1 MNSFK
6 VEGGVR
12 LSGEVF
18 PQGAKNEALQILCA
32 VLLTPE
38 TVTVKIEINGV
49 VYPVSCM
56 TGEED
61 RLIDS
66 SKEVNK
72 VIASLSNVSE
82 TIGETRL
89 LAMTS
94 LILADKL
101 IEQENT
107 SENNNL
113 NELINWL
120 EKATERMNKVAKLLE
135 NK

>member
-1 MNSFK
+1 MS
-6 VEGGVR
+6 
-12 LSGEVF
+12 
-18 PQGAKNEALQILCA
+18 
-32 VLLTPE
+32 E

-56 TGEED
+56 TGEEN
-61 RLIDS
+61 RLIES

-72 VIASLSNVSE
+72 VISSLSNVSE

-101 IEQENT
+101 IERENIT
-107 SENNNL
+107 NENNNNDDDMNKL
-113 NELINWL
+113 VNWL

>member
-1 MNSFK
+1 MS
-6 VEGGVR
+6 
-12 LSGEVF
+12 
-18 PQGAKNEALQILCA
+18 
-32 VLLTPE
+32 E
-38 TVTVKIEINGV
+38 TITVKIEINGV

-61 RLIDS
+61 RLIES

-72 VIASLSNVSE
+72 VISTLSKVSE

-101 IEQENT
+101 IEQENNYD
-107 SENNNL
+107 NNNL

>member
-1 MNSFK
+1 MS
-6 VEGGVR
+6 
-12 LSGEVF
+12 
-18 PQGAKNEALQILCA
+18 
-32 VLLTPE
+32 E

-56 TGEED
+56 IGEEH
-61 RLIDS
+61 RLIKS

-72 VIASLSNVSE
+72 IITSLSNVSE

-107 SENNNL
+107 TDVNNNV
-113 NELINWL
+113 NEFINWL

>member
-1 MNSFK
+1 MMS
-6 VEGGVR
+6 
-12 LSGEVF
+12 
-18 PQGAKNEALQILCA
+18 
-32 VLLTPE
+32 E

-56 TGEED
+56 TGEEN
-61 RLIDS
+61 RLIES

-107 SENNNL
+107 YDNNNL

>member
-1 MNSFK
+1 MS
-6 VEGGVR
+6 
-12 LSGEVF
+12 
-18 PQGAKNEALQILCA
+18 
-32 VLLTPE
+32 E

-61 RLIDS
+61 RLIES

-72 VIASLSNVSE
+72 VIASLSKVSE

-107 SENNNL
+107 SDNNNL

>member
-1 MNSFK
+1 MS
-6 VEGGVR
+6 
-12 LSGEVF
+12 
-18 PQGAKNEALQILCA
+18 
-32 VLLTPE
+32 E

-49 VYPVSCM
+49 IYPVSCM
-56 TGEED
+56 AGEED
-61 RLIDS
+61 RLIKS

-72 VIASLSNVSE
+72 VISTLSNVSE

-101 IEQENT
+101 IEQEN
-107 SENNNL
+107 SYDNNNL

>member
-1 MNSFK
+1 MS
-6 VEGGVR
+6 
-12 LSGEVF
+12 
-18 PQGAKNEALQILCA
+18 
-32 VLLTPE
+32 E

-61 RLIDS
+61 RLIES

-72 VIASLSNVSE
+72 VISSLSNVSE

-107 SENNNL
+107 SDNNNL

-120 EKATERMNKVAKLLE
+120 EKATERMNRVAKLLE

>member
-1 MNSFK
+1 MS
-6 VEGGVR
+6 
-12 LSGEVF
+12 
-18 PQGAKNEALQILCA
+18 
-32 VLLTPE
+32 E

-61 RLIDS
+61 RLIES

-72 VIASLSNVSE
+72 IIASLSNVSE

-107 SENNNL
+107 YDNNNL

>member
-1 MNSFK
+1 MS
-6 VEGGVR
+6 
-12 LSGEVF
+12 
-18 PQGAKNEALQILCA
+18 EA
-32 VLLTPE
+32 
-38 TVTVKIEINGV
+38 VTVKIEINGV

-56 TGEED
+56 AEEED
-61 RLIDS
+61 RLIES
-66 SKEVNK
+66 AKEVNK

-101 IEQENT
+101 IEKENKT
-107 SENNNL
+107 IVNNNM
-113 NELINWL
+113 NELVNWL
-120 EKATERMNKVAKLLE
+120 EKNTERMNKVAKLLE

>member
-1 MNSFK
+1 MS
-6 VEGGVR
+6 
-12 LSGEVF
+12 
-18 PQGAKNEALQILCA
+18 
-32 VLLTPE
+32 E

-61 RLIDS
+61 RLIES

-72 VIASLSNVSE
+72 VIESLSNVSE

-107 SENNNL
+107 YDNNNL
-113 NELINWL
+113 DELINWL

>member
-1 MNSFK
+1 MS
-6 VEGGVR
+6 
-12 LSGEVF
+12 
-18 PQGAKNEALQILCA
+18 EA
-32 VLLTPE
+32 
-38 TVTVKIEINGV
+38 VTVKIEINGV

-56 TGEED
+56 AGEED
-61 RLIDS
+61 RLIES
-66 SKEVNK
+66 AKEVNK

-101 IEQENT
+101 IEKEKNT
-107 SENNNL
+107 AVSNNM
-113 NELINWL
+113 NELVNWL
-120 EKATERMNKVAKLLE
+120 EKNTERMNRVAKLLE

>member
-1 MNSFK
+1 MS
-6 VEGGVR
+6 
-12 LSGEVF
+12 
-18 PQGAKNEALQILCA
+18 EA
-32 VLLTPE
+32 
-38 TVTVKIEINGV
+38 VTVKIEINGV

-56 TGEED
+56 TGEEN
-61 RLIDS
+61 RLIES

-72 VIASLSNVSE
+72 VIASLSNLSE

-89 LAMTS
+89 LAMAS

-107 SENNNL
+107 KDANNNM
-113 NELINWL
+113 NELVNWL

>member
-1 MNSFK
+1 MS
-6 VEGGVR
+6 
-12 LSGEVF
+12 
-18 PQGAKNEALQILCA
+18 
-32 VLLTPE
+32 E
-38 TVTVKIEINGV
+38 TVIVKIEINGV

-61 RLIDS
+61 RLIKS

-72 VIASLSNVSE
+72 VISSLSNVSE

-107 SENNNL
+107 SDNNNL

>member
-1 MNSFK
+1 MS
-6 VEGGVR
+6 
-12 LSGEVF
+12 
-18 PQGAKNEALQILCA
+18 
-32 VLLTPE
+32 E

-61 RLIDS
+61 RLIES

-72 VIASLSNVSE
+72 VISTLSNVSE
-82 TIGETRL
+82 AVGETRL

-107 SENNNL
+107 SDNNNL

>member
-1 MNSFK
+1 MS
-6 VEGGVR
+6 
-12 LSGEVF
+12 
-18 PQGAKNEALQILCA
+18 
-32 VLLTPE
+32 E

-61 RLIDS
+61 RLVES

-72 VIASLSNVSE
+72 VISSLSNVSE

-101 IEQENT
+101 IEEENT
-107 SENNNL
+107 SDNNNL
-113 NELINWL
+113 NELIDWL

>member
-1 MNSFK
+1 MS
-6 VEGGVR
+6 
-12 LSGEVF
+12 
-18 PQGAKNEALQILCA
+18 
-32 VLLTPE
+32 E

-56 TGEED
+56 SGEED
-61 RLIDS
+61 RLIES

-72 VIASLSNVSE
+72 VISSLSNVSE

-101 IEQENT
+101 IEQENIT
-107 SENNNL
+107 DKNNNNDDDM
-113 NELINWL
+113 NEIINWL

>member
-1 MNSFK
+1 MS
-6 VEGGVR
+6 
-12 LSGEVF
+12 
-18 PQGAKNEALQILCA
+18 
-32 VLLTPE
+32 E

-56 TGEED
+56 SGEED
-61 RLIDS
+61 RLIES

-94 LILADKL
+94 LILADKF
-101 IEQENT
+101 IAQEHT
-107 SENNNL
+107 AVNNNDI
-113 NELINWL
+113 NELANWL
-120 EKATERMNKVAKLLE
+120 EKAIERMNKVAKLLE

>member
-1 MNSFK
+1 MS
-6 VEGGVR
+6 
-12 LSGEVF
+12 
-18 PQGAKNEALQILCA
+18 
-32 VLLTPE
+32 E
-38 TVTVKIEINGV
+38 TVTVKIKINGV
-49 VYPVSCM
+49 VYPISCM

-61 RLIDS
+61 RLIES

-72 VIASLSNVSE
+72 VISSLSNVSE
-82 TIGETRL
+82 SIGETRL

-107 SENNNL
+107 SDNNNL

>member
-1 MNSFK
+1 MS
-6 VEGGVR
+6 
-12 LSGEVF
+12 
-18 PQGAKNEALQILCA
+18 
-32 VLLTPE
+32 E

-56 TGEED
+56 TGEEE
-61 RLIDS
+61 RLIES

-107 SENNNL
+107 SDNNNL

>member
-1 MNSFK
+1 MS
-6 VEGGVR
+6 
-12 LSGEVF
+12 
-18 PQGAKNEALQILCA
+18 
-32 VLLTPE
+32 E

-56 TGEED
+56 TGEEN
-61 RLIDS
+61 RLIES

-72 VIASLSNVSE
+72 VISSLSKVSE

-107 SENNNL
+107 YDNNNL

>member
-1 MNSFK
+1 M
-6 VEGGVR
+6 
-12 LSGEVF
+12 
-18 PQGAKNEALQILCA
+18 A
-32 VLLTPE
+32 E

-61 RLIDS
+61 RLIKS

-107 SENNNL
+107 SDNNNL

>member
-1 MNSFK
+1 MS
-6 VEGGVR
+6 
-12 LSGEVF
+12 
-18 PQGAKNEALQILCA
+18 
-32 VLLTPE
+32 E

-56 TGEED
+56 AGEED
-61 RLIDS
+61 RLIES

-72 VIASLSNVSE
+72 VIASLSNLSE

-89 LAMTS
+89 LAMAS
-94 LILADKL
+94 LILADQL
-101 IEQENT
+101 IEKNKIT
-107 SENNNL
+107 DTNNNM
-113 NELINWL
+113 NELIDWL

>member
-1 MNSFK
+1 MS
-6 VEGGVR
+6 
-12 LSGEVF
+12 
-18 PQGAKNEALQILCA
+18 
-32 VLLTPE
+32 E

-61 RLIDS
+61 RLIES

-72 VIASLSNVSE
+72 VIASLSNLSE

-89 LAMTS
+89 LAMAS

-101 IEQENT
+101 IEQKNT
-107 SENNNL
+107 TDTNNNM
-113 NELINWL
+113 NELVNWL

>member
-1 MNSFK
+1 MS
-6 VEGGVR
+6 
-12 LSGEVF
+12 
-18 PQGAKNEALQILCA
+18 
-32 VLLTPE
+32 E

-61 RLIDS
+61 RLIES

-72 VIASLSNVSE
+72 VIESLSNVSE

-94 LILADKL
+94 LIIADKL

-107 SENNNL
+107 SDNNNL

>member
-1 MNSFK
+1 MS
-6 VEGGVR
+6 
-12 LSGEVF
+12 
-18 PQGAKNEALQILCA
+18 
-32 VLLTPE
+32 E
-38 TVTVKIEINGV
+38 TVTVKIEINGI

-56 TGEED
+56 SGQED
-61 RLIDS
+61 RLIQS
-66 SKEVNK
+66 SKQVNE
-72 VIASLSNVSE
+72 VIASLSNLSE

-89 LAMTS
+89 LAMAS

-107 SENNNL
+107 KDANNNM
-113 NELINWL
+113 NELVNWL

>member
-1 MNSFK
+1 MS
-6 VEGGVR
+6 
-12 LSGEVF
+12 
-18 PQGAKNEALQILCA
+18 
-32 VLLTPE
+32 E

-61 RLIDS
+61 RLIES

-72 VIASLSNVSE
+72 VIASLSNLSE

-89 LAMTS
+89 LAMAS
-94 LILADKL
+94 LILADQL
-101 IEQENT
+101 IEKVNIKDA
-107 SENNNL
+107 NNNM
-113 NELINWL
+113 NELVNWL

>member
-1 MNSFK
+1 M
-6 VEGGVR
+6 
-12 LSGEVF
+12 
-18 PQGAKNEALQILCA
+18 
-32 VLLTPE
+32 TE
-38 TVTVKIEINGV
+38 TVTIKIEINGV

-56 TGEED
+56 SGEED

-72 VIASLSNVSE
+72 VIATLSNVSE

-94 LILADKL
+94 LILADKF
-101 IEQENT
+101 IAQEHT
-107 SENNNL
+107 ADNNNM

>member
-1 MNSFK
+1 MS
-6 VEGGVR
+6 
-12 LSGEVF
+12 
-18 PQGAKNEALQILCA
+18 
-32 VLLTPE
+32 E

-56 TGEED
+56 SGEED
-61 RLIDS
+61 RLIES

-72 VIASLSNVSE
+72 VIASLSKVSE

-94 LILADKL
+94 LILADKF
-101 IEQENT
+101 IAQEHT
-107 SENNNL
+107 TDNNDI
-113 NELINWL
+113 NELVNWL

-135 NK
+135 NN

>member
-1 MNSFK
+1 MS
-6 VEGGVR
+6 
-12 LSGEVF
+12 
-18 PQGAKNEALQILCA
+18 
-32 VLLTPE
+32 E

-56 TGEED
+56 SGEED
-61 RLIDS
+61 RLIKS
-66 SKEVNK
+66 SKEVNQ
-72 VIASLSNVSE
+72 VIAGLANISKNV
-82 TIGETRL
+82 GETRL

-101 IEQENT
+101 NEQYNT
-107 SENNNL
+107 EDKNKYYNQMNDLVS
-113 NELINWL
+113 WL

>member
-1 MNSFK
+1 MS
-6 VEGGVR
+6 ET
-12 LSGEVF
+12 
-18 PQGAKNEALQILCA
+18 
-32 VLLTPE
+32 LTI
-38 TVTVKIEINGV
+38 KIEINGV

-61 RLIDS
+61 RLIES

-72 VIASLSNVSE
+72 VISSLSKVSE

-107 SENNNL
+107 SDNNNL

>member
-1 MNSFK
+1 MS
-6 VEGGVR
+6 
-12 LSGEVF
+12 
-18 PQGAKNEALQILCA
+18 
-32 VLLTPE
+32 E

-61 RLIDS
+61 RLIES

-72 VIASLSNVSE
+72 VIASLSNLSE

-89 LAMTS
+89 LAMAS
-94 LILADKL
+94 LILADQL
-101 IEQENT
+101 IEKVNIKDEND
-107 SENNNL
+107 NM
-113 NELINWL
+113 NELLNWL

>member
-1 MNSFK
+1 MS
-6 VEGGVR
+6 
-12 LSGEVF
+12 
-18 PQGAKNEALQILCA
+18 
-32 VLLTPE
+32 E

-56 TGEED
+56 AGEED
-61 RLIDS
+61 RLIES

-82 TIGETRL
+82 SIGETRL

-107 SENNNL
+107 SDNNNL

>member
-1 MNSFK
+1 MS
-6 VEGGVR
+6 
-12 LSGEVF
+12 
-18 PQGAKNEALQILCA
+18 
-32 VLLTPE
+32 E
-38 TVTVKIEINGV
+38 TVTVKIEINKV
-49 VYPVSCM
+49 VYQVSCM

-61 RLIDS
+61 RLIES

-89 LAMTS
+89 LAMAS

-101 IEQENT
+101 IEKENGT
-107 SENNNL
+107 DENNNMNDL
-113 NELINWL
+113 VNWL

>member
-1 MNSFK
+1 MSD
-6 VEGGVR
+6 
-12 LSGEVF
+12 
-18 PQGAKNEALQILCA
+18 
-32 VLLTPE
+32 

-49 VYPVSCM
+49 IYPVSCM
-56 TGEED
+56 AGEED
-61 RLIDS
+61 RLIES
-66 SKEVNK
+66 AKEVNN

-101 IEQENT
+101 IEKQNT
-107 SENNNL
+107 NVKNNM

-120 EKATERMNKVAKLLE
+120 EKNIERMNKVAKLLE

>member
-1 MNSFK
+1 MS
-6 VEGGVR
+6 
-12 LSGEVF
+12 
-18 PQGAKNEALQILCA
+18 
-32 VLLTPE
+32 E

-49 VYPVSCM
+49 VYPVSCIA
-56 TGEED
+56 GEED
-61 RLIDS
+61 RLIKS

-82 TIGETRL
+82 SIGETRL
-89 LAMTS
+89 LAMAS

-101 IEQENT
+101 IEQENAT
-107 SENNNL
+107 DVNDDM
-113 NELINWL
+113 NELVNWL

>member
-1 MNSFK
+1 MS
-6 VEGGVR
+6 
-12 LSGEVF
+12 
-18 PQGAKNEALQILCA
+18 
-32 VLLTPE
+32 E
-38 TVTVKIEINGV
+38 TVNVKIEINGV

-61 RLIDS
+61 RLIES

-72 VIASLSNVSE
+72 VISSLSKVSE

-107 SENNNL
+107 PDNNNL

>member
-1 MNSFK
+1 MS
-6 VEGGVR
+6 
-12 LSGEVF
+12 
-18 PQGAKNEALQILCA
+18 
-32 VLLTPE
+32 E
-38 TVTVKIEINGV
+38 TVIVKIEINGV

-61 RLIDS
+61 RLIES

-101 IEQENT
+101 IEQENNYD
-107 SENNNL
+107 NNNL